1 MRAAIDR
8 MKTLLILVDNHFP
21 ESETTL
27 PMTNPEIRLQKMVQA
42 LRENQYRIT
51 PQRLAILKI
60 LAESKG
66 HPSVESIFEQVRPDF
81 PTTSL
86 ATVYKNIAVLKDLNE
101 VLELGFSDDSNR
113 YDGNKPYDHPHVVCT
128 VCKKILDP
136 DIAALKDMTQELVQ
150 ETGFAI
156 TRHRLD
162 FFGIC
167 PQCQSKSSS
176 KQ

>member
-1 MRAAIDR
+1 MPDTA
-8 MKTLLILVDNHFP
+8 
-21 ESETTL
+21 
-27 PMTNPEIRLQKMVQA
+27 IRLEKMVQT
-42 LRENQYRIT
+42 LRDNQYRIT

-60 LAESKG
+60 LAQSKG
-66 HPSVESIFEQVRPDF
+66 HPSVESIYEQVKPNF

-86 ATVYKNIAVLKDLNE
+86 ATIYKNVAILKELDQ

-136 DIAALKDMTQELVQ
+136 DIATVKDMTQELVQ
-150 ETGFAI
+150 ATGFAI

-162 FFGIC
+162 FFGLC
-167 PQCQSKSSS
+167 PQCQKRSSG
-176 KQ
+176 KP

>member
-1 MRAAIDR
+1 MAD
-8 MKTLLILVDNHFP
+8 
-21 ESETTL
+21 
-27 PMTNPEIRLQKMVQA
+27 PEIRLREMIQT
-42 LRENQYRIT
+42 LRENHYRIT

-66 HPSVESIFEQVRPDF
+66 HPSVESIYAQVKPNF

-86 ATVYKNIAVLKDLNE
+86 ATIYKNVSVLKDLNQ

-136 DIAALKDMTQELVQ
+136 DIEALKDMTQEMVR

-167 PQCQSKSSS
+167 PECQSRL
-176 KQ
+176 

>member
-1 MRAAIDR
+1 MPNA
-8 MKTLLILVDNHFP
+8 
-21 ESETTL
+21 
-27 PMTNPEIRLQKMVQA
+27 EIRLRKMVAA
-42 LRENQYRIT
+42 LKDHHYRIT
-51 PQRLAILKI
+51 PQRLAILKV
-60 LAESKG
+60 LAASKG
-66 HPSVESIFEQVRPDF
+66 HPSVETIYEQVKPTF

-86 ATVYKNIAVLKDLNE
+86 ATVYKNVAVLKELNQ

-136 DIAALKDMTQELVQ
+136 DIAALADMTQELMRA
-150 ETGFAI
+150 TGFTI

-167 PQCQSKSSS
+167 PDCQNRPSAN
-176 KQ
+176 Q

>member
-1 MRAAIDR
+1 MAD
-8 MKTLLILVDNHFP
+8 P
-21 ESETTL
+21 ES
-27 PMTNPEIRLQKMVQA
+27 RLREMVKT

-66 HPSVESIFEQVRPDF
+66 HPSVESIYARVKPNF

-86 ATVYKNIAVLKDLNE
+86 ATIYKNVAVLRDLNQ

-113 YDGNKPYDHPHVVCT
+113 YDGNKPHDHPHVVCT

-136 DIAALKDMTQELVQ
+136 DIAALEDMTQELVRL
-150 ETGFAI
+150 TGFSI

-167 PQCQSKSSS
+167 PQCREKAKGQF
-176 KQ
+176 

>member
-1 MRAAIDR
+1 
-8 MKTLLILVDNHFP
+8 
-21 ESETTL
+21 
-27 PMTNPEIRLQKMVQA
+27 MTIHMPDPEIRLRKMVDA

-51 PQRLAILKI
+51 PQRLAILKV

-66 HPSVESIFEQVRPDF
+66 HPSVESIYAQVKPDF

-86 ATVYKNIAVLKDLNE
+86 ATIYKNVNVLKELGQ

-113 YDGNKPYDHPHVVCT
+113 YDGNKPYDHPHVVCIR
-128 VCKKILDP
+128 CKKILDP
-136 DIAALKDMTQELVQ
+136 DVAALKDMTEELARQ
-150 ETGFAI
+150 TGFAI

-167 PQCQSKSSS
+167 PDCQA
-176 KQ
+176 KQT

>member
-1 MRAAIDR
+1 MPD
-8 MKTLLILVDNHFP
+8 
-21 ESETTL
+21 
-27 PMTNPEIRLQKMVQA
+27 PEIRLRKMVEA
-42 LRENQYRIT
+42 LRENHYRIT
-51 PQRLAILKI
+51 PQRLAILNV

-66 HPSVESIFEQVRPDF
+66 HPSAETIYDRVKPAF

-86 ATVYKNIAVLKDLNE
+86 ATIYKNITVLKDLNQ

-113 YDGNKPYDHPHVVCT
+113 YDGNKPFDHPHVVCT

-136 DIAALKDMTQELVQ
+136 DVSALADMTDELRR
-150 ETGFAI
+150 ETGFTI

-167 PQCQSKSSS
+167 PECQG

>member
-1 MRAAIDR
+1 MPD
-8 MKTLLILVDNHFP
+8 
-21 ESETTL
+21 
-27 PMTNPEIRLQKMVQA
+27 PEIRLRKMVEA
-42 LRENQYRIT
+42 LREKHHRIT
-51 PQRLAILKI
+51 PQRLAILKV

-66 HPSVESIFEQVRPDF
+66 HPSVESIYARVKANF

-86 ATVYKNIAVLKDLNE
+86 ATIYKNVAVLKDLDQ
-101 VLELGFSDDSNR
+101 VLELGFSNDSNR

-136 DIAALKDMTQELVQ
+136 DISALEDMTQELMR

-167 PQCQSKSSS
+167 PGCQARH
-176 KQ
+176 

>member
-1 MRAAIDR
+1 MSD
-8 MKTLLILVDNHFP
+8 
-21 ESETTL
+21 
-27 PMTNPEIRLQKMVQA
+27 PEIRLHKMVAA

-51 PQRLAILKI
+51 PQRLAILRI

-66 HPSVESIFEQVRPDF
+66 HPSVEAIYAQVKPDF

-86 ATVYKNIAVLKDLNE
+86 ATVYKNISVLKELNQ

-136 DIAALKDMTQELVQ
+136 DIAALSNMTAELMR
-150 ETGFAI
+150 ETGFTI

-162 FFGIC
+162 FFGVC
-167 PQCQSKSSS
+167 PDCQAKKNQGSK
-176 KQ
+176 

>member
-1 MRAAIDR
+1 
-8 MKTLLILVDNHFP
+8 
-21 ESETTL
+21 
-27 PMTNPEIRLQKMVQA
+27 MTDPEIRLRKMVST

-51 PQRLAILKI
+51 PQRLAILRV

-66 HPSVESIFEQVRPDF
+66 HPSVESIYAQVKPDF

-86 ATVYKNIAVLKDLNE
+86 ATIYKNVNVLKELGQ

-113 YDGNKPYDHPHVVCT
+113 YDGNKPYDHPHVVC
-128 VCKKILDP
+128 VRCKKILDP
-136 DIAALKDMTQELVQ
+136 DVAALKDVTEELARQ
-150 ETGFAI
+150 TGFAI

-167 PQCQSKSSS
+167 PDCQA
-176 KQ
+176 KQT

>member
-1 MRAAIDR
+1 MSD
-8 MKTLLILVDNHFP
+8 P
-21 ESETTL
+21 EL
-27 PMTNPEIRLQKMVQA
+27 RLCKMVDV
-42 LRENQYRIT
+42 LRENRYRIT

-66 HPSVESIFEQVRPDF
+66 HPSVETIYAQVKPSF

-86 ATVYKNIAVLKDLNE
+86 ATIYKNVAVLKSLNQ

-113 YDGNKPYDHPHVVCT
+113 YDGNKPYDHPHVVCIH
-128 VCKKILDP
+128 CKKILDP
-136 DIAALKDMTQELVQ
+136 DVAALKDMTRELTRA
-150 ETGFAI
+150 TGFTI

-167 PQCQSKSSS
+167 PECQDK
-176 KQ
+176 KA

>member
-1 MRAAIDR
+1 MADPD
-8 MKTLLILVDNHFP
+8 T
-21 ESETTL
+21 
-27 PMTNPEIRLQKMVQA
+27 RLQHMVAA

-51 PQRLAILKI
+51 PQRLAILKV
-60 LAESKG
+60 LSESTG
-66 HPSVESIFEQVRPDF
+66 HPSVEGIYEQVKPDF

-86 ATVYKNIAVLKDLNE
+86 ATIYKNIAVLKTLDQ

-136 DIAALKDMTQELVQ
+136 DVSLVEDLAQELMRK
-150 ETGFAI
+150 TGFSI

-167 PQCQSKSSS
+167 PHCQDS
-176 KQ
+176 

>member
-1 MRAAIDR
+1 MI
-8 MKTLLILVDNHFP
+8 
-21 ESETTL
+21 
-27 PMTNPEIRLQKMVQA
+27 PMQDPEIRLQKMVGA

-51 PQRLAILKI
+51 PQRLAILKV
-60 LAESKG
+60 LSVSEG
-66 HPSVESIFEQVRPDF
+66 HPSVESIYEQVKSNF

-86 ATVYKNIAVLKDLNE
+86 ATIYKNVAVLRDLDQL
-101 VLELGFSDDSNR
+101 LELGFSDDSNR

-128 VCKKILDP
+128 VCRKILDP
-136 DIAALKDMTQELVQ
+136 DISALEDMTQEIAR

-167 PQCQSKSSS
+167 PECQDRR
-176 KQ
+176 

>member
-1 MRAAIDR
+1 MADPEVRLRA
-8 MKTLLILVDNHFP
+8 
-21 ESETTL
+21 
-27 PMTNPEIRLQKMVQA
+27 MVQT

-66 HPSVESIFEQVRPDF
+66 HPSVESIYARVKPNF

-86 ATVYKNIAVLKDLNE
+86 ATIYKNVAVLKDLNQ

-136 DIAALKDMTQELVQ
+136 DIAALKDMTQELVRL
-150 ETGFAI
+150 TGFSI

-167 PQCQSKSSS
+167 PECRIKAKGQS
-176 KQ
+176 

>member
-1 MRAAIDR
+1 MPDADIRLRKMVAAL
-8 MKTLLILVDNHFP
+8 KDNH
-21 ESETTL
+21 
-27 PMTNPEIRLQKMVQA
+27 
-42 LRENQYRIT
+42 YRIT
-51 PQRLAILKI
+51 PQRLAILTV
-60 LAESKG
+60 LAASKG
-66 HPSVESIFEQVRPDF
+66 HPSVEAIYEEVKPTF

-86 ATVYKNIAVLKDLNE
+86 ATVYKNVAVLKELNQ

-136 DIAALKDMTQELVQ
+136 EISALADMTQELMHA
-150 ETGFAI
+150 TGFTI

-167 PQCQSKSSS
+167 PDCQRRSSG
-176 KQ
+176 KP

>member
-1 MRAAIDR
+1 M
-8 MKTLLILVDNHFP
+8 
-21 ESETTL
+21 
-27 PMTNPEIRLQKMVQA
+27 PMPDPEIRMRKMIAV

-51 PQRLAILKI
+51 PQRLAILKV

-66 HPSVESIFEQVRPDF
+66 HPSVDSIYEQVKKSF

-86 ATVYKNIAVLKDLNE
+86 ATIYKNVAVLRDLGQL
-101 VLELGFSDDSNR
+101 LELGFSDDCNR

-136 DIAALKDMTQELVQ
+136 DMSSLADMTEELTR
-150 ETGFAI
+150 ETGFTI
-156 TRHRLD
+156 THHRLD

-167 PQCQSKSSS
+167 PDCQAR
-176 KQ
+176 Q